1 MSLQLSTLDLKKS
14 KANIIWV
21 PFVLQIKQKYFP
33 MSGFLLELGRFS
45 VHLRTEDL
53 GQRPI
58 LFIKAYK
65 SNIVVAA
72 YQKSERTYSTFH
84 GIQAK

>member
-1 MSLQLSTLDLKKS
+1 
-14 KANIIWV
+14 
-21 PFVLQIKQKYFP
+21 

-45 VHLRTEDL
+45 AHLCTEDL
-53 GQRPI
+53 GQSPV

-72 YQKSERTYSTFH
+72 YQKSELTYSTFH
-84 GIQAK
+84 GIQKK

>member
-1 MSLQLSTLDLKKS
+1 
-14 KANIIWV
+14 
-21 PFVLQIKQKYFP
+21 

>member
-1 MSLQLSTLDLKKS
+1 
-14 KANIIWV
+14 
-21 PFVLQIKQKYFP
+21 
-33 MSGFLLELGRFS
+33 MSGCLLQLGRFS
-45 VHLRTEDL
+45 IHLRTEDL
-53 GQRPI
+53 EQSSV

-84 GIQAK
+84 GIQRKIKYYKNMKHV